1 MNFSE
6 IDLPVSLYLK
16 KITETLFEK
25 GAMILIAAPGAG
37 KSTLVPCAILNALK
51 NSNEKILLVQPRR
64 VAARSVTDRIADL
77 LGERIGERAGLRT
90 RTETIVSKETR
101 IEVVTDG
108 VLVRIL
114 QHDPSL
120 EGFSVV
126 MFDEFHERS
135 IQADLSLAF
144 LWDLRRS
151 IRKDL
156 KVIFMSATPDSRRI
170 IETLGDMPIIDVPGK
185 TFPVETEYRAVHD
198 EKKICQ
204 SAAASAVSLLSRTDG
219 DVLVFLPGWGEIVR
233 TEAAIREK
241 NPDLPAEIVPLHG
254 SISPDL
260 QKRAVSKRDSAKR
273 RIILSTNIAETSVT
287 IPA

>member
-198 EKKICQ
+198 EKKSVNLRRHLRYHFFRGLTVTFWFFFRDGVRLSARKLRLEKKIPICR
-204 SAAASAVSLLSRTDG
+204 LRLFLCTDQY
-219 DVLVFLPGWGEIVR
+219 LPIYRNGLFRKEIRRNGE
-233 TEAAIREK
+233 
-241 NPDLPAEIVPLHG
+241 
-254 SISPDL
+254 
-260 QKRAVSKRDSAKR
+260 
-273 RIILSTNIAETSVT
+273 
-287 IPA
+287 